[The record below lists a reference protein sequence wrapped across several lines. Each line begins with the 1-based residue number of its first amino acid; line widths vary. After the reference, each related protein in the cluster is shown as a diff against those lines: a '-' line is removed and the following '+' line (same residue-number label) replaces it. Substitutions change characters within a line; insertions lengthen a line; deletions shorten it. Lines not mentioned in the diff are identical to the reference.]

1 MSDARAR
8 LLKATAR
15 AERLAQRNRD
25 QAATLTR
32 AARAMADRA
41 TAFASAPAAADA
53 AQAQQARALRGRYL
67 ARQLAS
73 DDA

>member
-8 LLKATAR
+8 LLKATAC
-15 AERLAQRNRD
+15 AERLAQRNRE
-25 QAATLTR
+25 QAATLKR
-32 AARAMADRA
+32 AARSMADRA
-41 TAFASAPAAADA
+41 TTFASAPAEDDA
-53 AQAQQARALRGRYL
+53 SQASQARALRGRYL